1 MSVKDSDQ
9 SNDRPKRGRKDFQGR
24 PPKFLTKEQIL
35 AAQSKTLSNRA
46 AARYLGISF
55 NTYRKYA
62 KLYKDEATGA
72 TLYEAHKNEAGK
84 GIPKFLNNEKKK
96 TGLIDILE
104 GRVPHYHF
112 NPKKIKQR
120 VIFEGLIAECCNRC
134 GFAERRVTDHRIPLI
149 LHHID
154 RNTRNYRL
162 ENLELLCYNCSFLYV
177 TSAIS
182 EEQIAIIED
191 YKDAHNGVQE
201 FDWELDEHHLEHLK
215 SLGLVGDDPALGSE
229 YISKL

>member
-1 MSVKDSDQ
+1 MQPNKDSKSQ
-9 SNDRPKRGRKDFQGR
+9 ESEHRGR
-24 PPKFLTKEQIL
+24 PSKFLTKEQVL

-46 AARYLGISF
+46 AARYLGMSYP
-55 NTYRKYA
+55 TYKQYA
-62 KLYKDEATGA
+62 KLYKDEATG
-72 TLYEAHKNEAGK
+72 LSLFEAHKNEAGK

-112 NPKKIKQR
+112 NPKKIKHR

-149 LHHID
+149 LHHKD
-154 RNTRNYRL
+154 RNARNYRL

-182 EEQIAIIED
+182 EEQVAIMED
-191 YKDAHNGVQE
+191 YKDAHNGVEE